1 MVEHWSPKPG
11 VASSSLAAP
20 ARIMVKKVL
29 FSIFGIVLFSF
40 WVILFTTDVLI
51 HNLNVKPD
59 RDFLSFCETSDTEA
73 PTIILNGDKVVTIK
87 LGEGYVDEGADVF
100 DDCDEVEIT
109 KSGEVDTNTAGLYT
123 ISYSAI
129 DHSSNQNSV
138 ERIVRV
144 IPEYRGTIYLTFDD
158 GPGNYTAELL
168 DILAK
173 YNVKATFFVTG
184 YGDDAMI
191 VREYNEGHAIG
202 LHTSSH
208 DYSYIYQS
216 TDAFFD
222 DLYRVQERVK
232 NLTGYTSYLMRFPG
246 GSSNTVS
253 TRYDGGTRIMS
264 RLVRLVEEKGFTYF
278 DWNISSGDAGN
289 TTSSDVV
296 YQNVVYALKEGGSSV
311 VLQHDVKGFSVAAV
325 ERIIQY
331 GLANGYEFQ
340 KLDAS
345 SFTAHHR
352 VNN

>member
-20 ARIMVKKVL
+20 ASIMIRKVL
-29 FSIFGIVLFSF
+29 LFGLGFILIGFEGVLFA
-40 WVILFTTDVLI
+40 TDVLI
-51 HNLNVKPD
+51 HNLDAALDSVPP
-59 RDFLSFCETSDTEA
+59 SFCRTSDTEA
-73 PTIILNGDKVVTIK
+73 PEITLNGEEIIVMRVGESYTEAGASVV
-87 LGEGYVDEGADVF
+87 
-100 DDCDEVEIT
+100 DDCDEVEFT
-109 KSGEVDTNTAGLYT
+109 RTGDVDTNAVGTYT
-123 ISYSAI
+123 IAYTAQDNSGN
-129 DHSSNQNSV
+129 HS
-138 ERIVRV
+138 EKVRTV
-144 IPEYRGTIYLTFDD
+144 KIIPEYNGTIYLTFDD
-158 GPGNYTAELL
+158 GPGQYTAELL

-191 VREYNEGHAIG
+191 VREYNDGHAIG
-202 LHTSSH
+202 LHTASH
-208 DYSYIYQS
+208 NYSYIYQS
-216 TDAFFD
+216 TDAFFE

-264 RLVRLVEEKGFTYF
+264 KLVNLVGEKGFTYF

-296 YQNVVYALKEGGSSV
+296 YQNVVGALKEGGISV
-311 VLQHDVKGFSVAAV
+311 VLQHDVKDFSVAAV

-331 GLANGYEFQ
+331 GLLNGYEFK
-340 KLDAS
+340 KLDAN